1 MIEKEVTMKF
11 KKFIQTYEDKILH
24 TGVNILIMEM
34 ELCPWYVC
42 LCIAVIFSIG
52 KEISDKYLKQTYFDC
67 KDLLADAFGI
77 IIGLIIRL
85 NF

>member
-1 MIEKEVTMKF
+1 
-11 KKFIQTYEDKILH
+11 
-24 TGVNILIMEM
+24 MEM

-67 KDLLADAFGI
+67 KDLLADVFGI